1 MWIGSGRPVPLRFY
15 RPSMAAGF
23 KFGCAAPPTFRKGE
37 AAEVSLSHIVHSA
50 WCEHAIRAYLSLYTW
65 VKSAQLS

>member
-1 MWIGSGRPVPLRFY
+1 VWIGSGRPVPLRFY
-15 RPSMAAGF
+15 RPSMSAGF
-23 KFGCAAPPTFRKGE
+23 KFGCAAPAPPTFRKGE
-37 AAEVSLSHIVHSA
+37 AAEVSHIVHSA